1 MKKRKKIS
9 AKNWIGAGVMVLI
22 LAGLDQ
28 WVKWLAVLYL
38 KDKVPFV
45 VIEGVFEFFYLEN
58 RGAAF
63 GIFQNQRWIFLILT
77 ALIMVGLVWLYG
89 RIPAVKR
96 YVPLRICIV
105 ASFAGAIGNM
115 IDRIKN
121 GYVVDFLYFK
131 LIDFPVF
138 NIADIYVTLSV
149 ILAMVLFLF
158 YYNEEEI
165 QDWIRW

>member
-28 WVKWLAVLYL
+28 WVKSLAVLYL
-38 KDKVPFV
+38 KDKAPFV

-105 ASFAGAIGNM
+105 ASFAGAVGNM

>member
-9 AKNWIGAGVMVLI
+9 AKNWIGAGVMILI

-38 KDKVPFV
+38 KDKAPFV

-105 ASFAGAIGNM
+105 ASFAGAVGNM

>member
-28 WVKWLAVLYL
+28 WVKSLAVLYL
-38 KDKVPFV
+38 KDKAPFV

-63 GIFQNQRWIFLILT
+63 GIFQNQRGIFLILT

-105 ASFAGAIGNM
+105 ASFAGAVGNM

>member
-28 WVKWLAVLYL
+28 WVKSLAVLYL
-38 KDKVPFV
+38 KDKAPFV
-45 VIEGVFEFFYLEN
+45 VIEGAFEFFYLEN

-105 ASFAGAIGNM
+105 ASFAGAVGNM

>member
-9 AKNWIGAGVMVLI
+9 AKNWIGAGVMILI

-38 KDKVPFV
+38 KDKAPFV
-45 VIEGVFEFFYLEN
+45 VIEGDFEFFYLEN

-105 ASFAGAIGNM
+105 ASFAGAVGNM

>member
-38 KDKVPFV
+38 KDKAPFV

-89 RIPAVKR
+89 RISAVKR